1 LEKIKKTEKLEK
13 NTAVLLIRKKQFL
26 ALKIILA
33 EMNPADIAA
42 LMGEMYDEENVDERE
57 LTVLYRI
64 LPKELAAEAF
74 AYMDSEAQLILINAF
89 SDKELR
95 YVVDELFLD
104 DTVDIIEEMPANIV
118 SKILR
123 NTDAE
128 KRKQINELLS
138 YPEDSAGSVMT
149 TEFVYLHMD
158 YTVERSFDR
167 IRKIGLTKETVY
179 TCYVTENRRLVGI
192 VSLLDMIVSEPGTKI
207 EDIMETN
214 VVSVYTSDD
223 KENAANTLSK
233 YDLAAIPVLDREDR
247 IVGIITFDDAIDV
260 LKEEATE
267 DIEKMAG
274 ISPTEKPYFQT
285 SVFQLFKARSSWL
298 LVLMVTAIFT
308 GLIIGSFESQLLVVP
323 ALMMFVPMLMDT
335 GGNSG
340 SQSSAMIIRGISLG
354 DIKFSDFSR
363 VVWKEVRVGL
373 ACGFFLASVIF
384 AKVIFFDRLGVNI
397 AAVVSLTVLI
407 VVVIAKF
414 VGGALP
420 LIAKKIGVDPAVMA
434 SPLITSIVDTLAL
447 LIYFFIAINMLEI
460 L

>member
-1 LEKIKKTEKLEK
+1 MEKIKKTEKLEK